1 MIFNYFITT
10 KGKNLKKFKKI
21 ISMKLINKIEFFVN
35 TKSTYIKLKAFVV
48 LFINNINEGWG
59 LKSLSNLERSL
70 NYSLKQNVKVFL
82 QGKIKLLKQDA
93 FFRYVLLA
101 LLFKG
106 LFFICIVPS
115 VNASKV
121 DVIHAFMSI
130 PPILLQCAFVTM
142 FLSISFLFKNR
153 GHLWSLIIIDLIITI
168 FFVGDIWYYRGYS
181 SYLTPHLL
189 KEVSNLDNL
198 GGSVAS
204 MYHNI
209 DLVFFVDI
217 VIFIFLALRNR
228 KLYKS
233 VERSVILFVFI
244 LSVSIGYVVYD
255 HYKVDKYHRGFENQR
270 IWLGSW
276 SPNQTMSNLGPIGY
290 HLHDTS
296 VFLED
301 SKQYVLSDKEKEEI
315 NSWYEKK
322 QENIPDNNYK
332 GMFKGKNLIILQV
345 ESLENFVINQKVN
358 GQEITPNI
366 NKLLNNGLYFS
377 NIYEQ
382 TWNGTSSDS
391 DLMLNTS
398 VFPVRSGS
406 TFFRYP
412 DNKYP
417 NSLPKLM
424 QSQGYSTLAMHP
436 DKGTYWN
443 WMPSLYSIGFQKC
456 VDESTFKF
464 SSSDFIG
471 LGISDGAYFNQAAPI
486 ITKQKQP
493 FYTFMVTLTSHCP
506 FDIPNNL
513 RELTLDKKFEGTK
526 LGGYFEA
533 IHYTDKQI
541 GLFLEKI
548 DKEVGLENTVVV
560 VTGDHTGVHKFYQ
573 DEIST
578 IKPSEAWWA
587 DKNMKLPVIIY
598 NKGMKGETIKTNGG
612 QIDTMPTVAY
622 LMGID
627 EKEFDHT
634 AMGRI
639 LVKTNKD
646 YTILAT
652 RKFIGNGTKEEEEH
666 ALSAID
672 LGDKLI
678 RSNYFN
684 KK

>member
-1 MIFNYFITT
+1 
-10 KGKNLKKFKKI
+10 L
-21 ISMKLINKIEFFVN
+21 
-35 TKSTYIKLKAFVV
+35 AD
-48 LFINNINEGWG
+48 
-59 LKSLSNLERSL
+59 LERSL
-70 NYSLKQNVKVFL
+70 NYGLRQNIRVYL
-82 QGKIKLLKQDA
+82 QGKIKFLKQDV
-93 FFRYVLLA
+93 FFQYVLLA
-101 LLFKG
+101 LLFKS

-130 PPILLQCAFVTM
+130 PPILLQCAFITM

-153 GHLWSLIIIDLIITI
+153 AHLWSLIIIDLIITL
-168 FFVGDIWYYRGYS
+168 FFISDIWYYRGYS
-181 SYLTPHLL
+181 SYLSPHLL
-189 KEVSNLDNL
+189 NEISNLDNL

-209 DLVFFVDI
+209 DLVFIVDI
-217 VIFIFLALRNR
+217 IIFIFIALRNK
-228 KLYKS
+228 KLYKN
-233 VERSVILFVFI
+233 VERSIILFLFV

-255 HYKVDKYHRGFENQR
+255 HYKVDVYHRGFENQR
-270 IWLGSW
+270 IWKGSW

-290 HLHDTS
+290 HFYDTS
-296 VFLED
+296 VYMEEC
-301 SKQYVLSDKEKEEI
+301 KQYILSDKEKEEI
-315 NSWYEKK
+315 NTWYEKK
-322 QENIPDNNYK
+322 QENLPDNKYK
-332 GMFKGKNLIILQV
+332 GIFKGKNLIVLQV

-358 GQEITPNI
+358 GQEITPNL
-366 NKLLNNGLYFS
+366 NKLLNSGLYFP

-391 DLMLNTS
+391 DLMVNTS
-398 VFPVRSGS
+398 VMPVRSGS

-412 DNKYP
+412 NNKY
-417 NSLPKLM
+417 NSLPKLLKNE
-424 QSQGYSTLAMHP
+424 GYQTMAMHP

-443 WMPSLYSIGFQKC
+443 WMPSLYSIGFDKC
-456 VDESTFKF
+456 VDEAAFK
-464 SSSDFIG
+464 DDERIG
-471 LGISDGAYFNQAAPI
+471 LGISDRTYFNQAVPI
-486 ITKQKQP
+486 MAKQKQP

-506 FDIPNNL
+506 FDMPTNL
-513 RELTLDKKFEGTK
+513 REITLEKKFEGTK

-548 DKEVGLENTVVV
+548 DKEIGLDNTVVV

-578 IKPSEAWWA
+578 IKPSEPWWA
-587 DKNMKLPVIIY
+587 EKNMKIPVIIY
-598 NKGMKGETIKTNGG
+598 SKGLKGEVINVNGG
-612 QIDTMPTVAY
+612 QVDTMPTVAY

-627 EKEFDHT
+627 ETKFSHT

-646 YTILAT
+646 YTVLST
-652 RKFIGNGTKEEEEH
+652 RKFIGNNATKEEEEH